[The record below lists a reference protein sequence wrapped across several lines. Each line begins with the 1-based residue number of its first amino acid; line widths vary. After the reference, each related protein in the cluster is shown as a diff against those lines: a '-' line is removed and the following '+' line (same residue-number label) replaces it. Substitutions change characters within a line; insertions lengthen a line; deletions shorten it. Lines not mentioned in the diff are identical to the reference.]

1 MSDEE
6 REWWCERMVL
16 RREQMK
22 KDLTAAKI
30 EQEKHLEELVSQ
42 ARENQEKLEGTGT
55 ASRLDPNRVS
65 NLEAMMGLDKD
76 GGDIEIPGLPTTLV
90 HG

>member
-1 MSDEE
+1 M
-6 REWWCERMVL
+6 
-16 RREQMK
+16 
-22 KDLTAAKI
+22 
-30 EQEKHLEELVSQ
+30 SQ